1 MAPKKN
7 KQRERQEMT
16 KAASSARA
24 QEQLH
29 ASFASF
35 AGGGG
40 GGGGG
45 GSGSG
50 FIGFGAFAAAATASA
65 SGGTEHQSAIA
76 QTIYDGADQDVA
88 MALKMLGK
96 KGSVTK
102 IKALNSLLG
111 DILPPRKPLEVRG
124 MLGPFVQLYANEVR
138 DQNDRKVRHLV
149 SEVLAALCAKLK
161 PKAFAPHLKRLLPS
175 WLLAMH
181 DVNHD
186 AAAQATRAFET
197 LFPAPEARAEALG
210 EHLEAVMDEFLVFF
224 GKTAESFEGVPLEA
238 DEREERYERCVSA
251 AALSLG
257 TIVTLFADLDQL
269 AKLSDES
276 AGVTLAGVVSSDKF
290 ARLATASSKH
300 PSFSRDVVRKAVY
313 TALLAVVAK
322 APAVVQARE
331 EAFGKTIL
339 GALGDKTPGNHEVMW
354 NTVLGF
360 LQAFP
365 SVWHAS
371 SSFPKFASS
380 VMTPRVFSLIR
391 HGFYGS
397 ARISFPTLLPFLSL
411 VPLDAVG
418 DAAKGGECALYTGV
432 LEQCVKFL
440 ESDSARFN
448 ERYAI
453 NAFFEC
459 ATAYFSIF
467 LDADPSAAWLET
479 VAPVPAHGEGDHRYV
494 AQFEKALKAALVL
507 VFTSPSTLSDA
518 NVALFVSG
526 LLTMTARLTS
536 FTAKKAAS
544 ETASALKAAFLL
556 KLHEWV
562 REVILSSVTK
572 LSVEA
577 SRVNLLVRR
586 GVTEAETKFLDSEA
600 AAWKQTS
607 LAIYHAALTQLQ
619 ALGDAGAVPISSA
632 AAAGKLLVLLGG
644 VFDTIGLQDALAGL
658 GRSEPVA
665 AHFDAHIRP
674 VVQAASTWDRKS
686 AADAATVTL
695 TTRAIFQVCRHF
707 FIAVSDKKSFLLQV
721 FQVSGVQYGNM
732 VEATDIITSM
742 LAFPVT
748 EAGSE
753 RWLASGSWKE
763 SGGGGDEAPE
773 SPELQALEAIWAGK
787 LLDEFL
793 MISLKGRL
801 DDLDAD
807 AFAALLTASLGGVT
821 SFPVVSPDAVVILSH
836 FALQPASPETNDVLM
851 RILPELVYLFAKVG
865 AGAATLPRELAAVEL
880 KLYVRLFYVAA
891 RGVHRMEAAALW
903 DDVALTS
910 MKRWDEVRKL
920 ELVDTLAREI
930 NALLLARTAAGAP
943 FNSNQFSAFAKKFLL
958 LGEAQDA
965 LVPTQQLAQKLDCL
979 HLRCAQDADT
989 LAVFLDRVLP
999 ALGEL
1004 CDNERIA
1011 ALLGAYYAD
1020 LYAAEPDATVALVS
1034 KLVDIDVAHS
1044 LTWFVFH
1051 SDASATAHGGLLDS
1065 RVEILHNYLTLDHLY
1080 EELRRASPVVLPR
1093 VLRQLVS
1100 DPSANS
1106 GVQRDHAVHRNVIF
1120 TNKNSDSATPA
1131 AAVLEAGEEL
1141 SPAQSADL
1149 GSLVVA
1155 ALASY
1160 VSPLDKSA
1168 ILQSLLDESF
1178 EWASRAGL
1186 AVVQPLVVSL
1196 IKDDWREDSEDG
1208 EDDAAACVMAT
1219 LRAFVE
1225 KLASS
1230 AQANAQYYF
1239 QFVRLA
1245 GACWRHVGEA
1255 NEALKALFQE
1265 AAYASILARMES
1277 VLRPGAYASV
1287 EIAEWVLLTEFLSA
1301 LPAWRVH
1308 QSDEDQAKW
1317 EAVARMAITHVIA
1330 GKQEVAKVTSLRLHK
1345 RSSAGRSAGEEE
1357 QAVLAYPPDVI
1368 RARLAML
1375 ALVRAIGGVGAG
1387 GALQELSASARETL
1401 LSIVLCALSEGIELK
1416 AHLVAAYVGTA
1427 RASQSYDLVQL
1438 SLAVEQS
1445 LVHVL
1450 HSLHVALSG
1459 VDDTA
1464 RVKELALE
1472 SFGGVEGLAT
1482 LFDAERFPM
1491 SPKLR
1496 ALLYILA
1503 SHSGAL
1509 ALRAV
1514 DASAID
1520 INADDEAATEAA
1532 LAKSVVPKAVRKA
1545 LELEF
1550 SSARDVRMTRRKQK
1564 AQEREDIIGR
1574 LLLWDLFLQLFP
1586 TATNAPTM
1594 VASALSSYAQQH
1606 GLLSNFLT
1614 FCSTLLSQEG
1624 TLSRASSKLV
1634 LQDAPLF
1641 RVADLAHGLEGAW
1654 ANDKASVFHVG
1665 ARVFFRTVLRL
1676 PAMVRTWWNDECS
1689 RSLRSWAGKYFED
1702 HITPFILA
1710 SELEVIQA
1718 ASQRQSWDADE
1729 MSVKGSRVSRE
1740 ITTTYVKDECALEMV
1755 IRVPASYPL
1764 RSVEVECTKR
1774 IGISEDRW
1782 RRWVLQI
1789 IKVTASQ
1796 DGSLLDAVLL
1806 WKQNVDKEFEGVEP
1820 CPICYSILN
1829 PKTMGLPTLPCKT
1842 CANKYHNSCLYKWF
1856 NQSGKNK
1863 CPICQQP
1870 FH

>member
-1 MAPKKN
+1 M
-7 KQRERQEMT
+7 
-16 KAASSARA
+16 
-24 QEQLH
+24 
-29 ASFASF
+29 
-35 AGGGG
+35 
-40 GGGGG
+40 
-45 GSGSG
+45 
-50 FIGFGAFAAAATASA
+50 
-65 SGGTEHQSAIA
+65 
-76 QTIYDGADQDVA
+76 
-88 MALKMLGK
+88 
-96 KGSVTK
+96 
-102 IKALNSLLG
+102 
-111 DILPPRKPLEVRG
+111 
-124 MLGPFVQLYANEVR
+124 
-138 DQNDRKVRHLV
+138 
-149 SEVLAALCAKLK
+149 
-161 PKAFAPHLKRLLPS
+161 
-175 WLLAMH
+175 
-181 DVNHD
+181 
-186 AAAQATRAFET
+186 
-197 LFPAPEARAEALG
+197 
-210 EHLEAVMDEFLVFF
+210 
-224 GKTAESFEGVPLEA
+224 
-238 DEREERYERCVSA
+238 SA

-269 AKLSDES
+269 EKLQSDES
-276 AGVTLAGVVSSDKF
+276 ASVTLANVVSSDKF
-290 ARLATASSKH
+290 TRLATASSKH

-313 TALLAVVAK
+313 TALLAVVTK
-322 APAVVQARE
+322 APVIVQVRE
-331 EAFGKTIL
+331 DAFGKTIL
-339 GALGDKTPGNHEVMW
+339 SALSDKHPGNHEVMW

-365 SVWHAS
+365 RVWYTS
-371 SSFPKFASS
+371 SSFAKFATN
-380 VMTPRVFSLIR
+380 VMAPRVFSLIR

-418 DAAKGGECALYTGV
+418 DAGNGECALYTGV
-432 LEQCVKFL
+432 LDQCLKFL
-440 ESDSARFN
+440 ESDTARFN

-459 ATAYFSIF
+459 TTAYFSIF
-467 LDADPSAAWLET
+467 LDADASVAWLER
-479 VAPVPAHGEGDHRYV
+479 VAASSGHGGESRYV
-494 AQFEKALKAALVL
+494 MQFEKPMKAALAL

-518 NVALFVSG
+518 NVERFVTS

-536 FTAKKAAS
+536 FSAKKAES
-544 ETASALKAAFLL
+544 EAASALKTAFLQ

-562 REVILSSVTK
+562 RDVTTSSITK
-572 LSVEA
+572 LSVDA

-586 GVTEAETKFLDSEA
+586 GVLEAESKFLAHET

-607 LAIYHAALTQLQ
+607 LEIYNAALTQLETLRD
-619 ALGDAGAVPISSA
+619 AAGATSA
-632 AAAGKLLVLLGG
+632 VAAAGKLLVLMGG
-644 VFDTIGLQDALAGL
+644 VFDTIGLEAAFAGL
-658 GRSEPVA
+658 ERRETVAA
-665 AHFDAHIRP
+665 AHFDTHIRP
-674 VVQAASTWDRKS
+674 LVQS
-686 AADAATVTL
+686 AAAWDKMSDAAAVIL
-695 TTRAIFQVCRHF
+695 TTRALFHVCRHF
-707 FIAVSDKKSFLLQV
+707 FLAVSDKKSFLLQV
-721 FQVSGVQYGNM
+721 FQDAGVQYGDM
-732 VEATDIITSM
+732 VEATAIITSM

-748 EAGSE
+748 AAGSE
-753 RWLASGSWKE
+753 RWLASGSWE
-763 SGGGGDEAPE
+763 ESASRSGGDDAPE
-773 SPELQALEAIWAGK
+773 PLKLEALQAIWEGK

-807 AFAALLTASLGGVT
+807 AFSTLLTACLGGVS

-836 FALQPASPETNDVLM
+836 FALQPETTDVLM
-851 RILPELVYLFAKVG
+851 RVLPNLVHLFAKIG
-865 AGAATLPRELAAVEL
+865 AGGAAKLPHELAAVEL
-880 KLYVRLFYVAA
+880 KLYQRLFYAAA

-903 DDVALTS
+903 DDVALGS
-910 MKRWDEVRKL
+910 MKRWDEARKF
-920 ELVDTLAREI
+920 EFVDTLASEI
-930 NALLLARTAAGAP
+930 NALLLAKTADNVP
-943 FNSNQFSAFAKKFLL
+943 FNSNQFSAFVKKFLL
-958 LGEAQDA
+958 LGDAQDV

-979 HLRCAQDADT
+979 HLRCESDAST
-989 LAVFLDRVLP
+989 LAVFLGRLLP
-999 ALGEL
+999 SLGEL
-1004 CDNERIA
+1004 CENDRIA
-1011 ALLGAYYAD
+1011 PLLGAYYAD
-1020 LYAAEPDATVALVS
+1020 LYVVDPVATVALIS
-1034 KLVDIDVAHS
+1034 KLVDVDVAHS

-1051 SDASATAHGGLLDS
+1051 SDASATAHSGVLDS
-1065 RVEILHNYLTLDHLY
+1065 RVEILHNYLTLDRLY
-1080 EELRRASPVVLPR
+1080 DELKRASSVLLPR

-1100 DPSANS
+1100 DASMGGTDS
-1106 GVQRDHAVHRNVIF
+1106 DSVQRVNAVHRNIVF
-1120 TNKNSDSATPA
+1120 TNKNSDRATF
-1131 AAVLEAGEEL
+1131 AAVETGEEL

-1149 GSLVVA
+1149 ESLVVA
-1155 ALASY
+1155 AVASY
-1160 VSPLDKSA
+1160 VSPSA
-1168 ILQSLLDESF
+1168 KAVILQRLLDEDF
-1178 EWASRAGL
+1178 EWASRTGL
-1186 AVVQPLVVSL
+1186 PLVQPLVVSL
-1196 IKDDWREDSEDG
+1196 IKDDWLETSDEEDVEADTES
-1208 EDDAAACVMAT
+1208 APARIMAT

-1245 GACWRHVGEA
+1245 GACWRHVGDA
-1255 NEALKALFQE
+1255 NEALKELFQE
-1265 AAYASILARMES
+1265 TAYASILARMES
-1277 VLRPGAYASV
+1277 VLRPGAYVSV

-1301 LPAWRVH
+1301 LPTWRVH
-1308 QSDEDQAKW
+1308 TSEEDQAKW
-1317 EAVARMAITHVIA
+1317 EAVARMAITHVVA
-1330 GKQEVAKVTSLRLHK
+1330 GKQDVAKVTALKLHK
-1345 RSSAGRSAGEEE
+1345 RSSASRSAADEEE
-1357 QAVLAYPPDVI
+1357 QAVLAYPHDVI

-1375 ALVRAIGGVGAG
+1375 ALVRAIGSVSHGS
-1387 GALQELSASARETL
+1387 ALQELSPQSRETL
-1401 LSIVLCALSEGIELK
+1401 LSMVLCALSEGIELK
-1416 AHLVAAYVGTA
+1416 AHLVTTYVSTTQ
-1427 RASQSYDLVQL
+1427 ASQSYDLIQL

-1459 VDDTA
+1459 VADVE
-1464 RVKELALE
+1464 RVKELTLE
-1472 SFGGVEGLAT
+1472 SFGGIEGLAT

-1496 ALLYILA
+1496 ALLYVLA
-1503 SHSGAL
+1503 SHTGAL

-1514 DASAID
+1514 DTSAID

-1550 SSARDVRMTRRKQK
+1550 SSVRDVRMQRRKQK
-1564 AQEREDIIGR
+1564 AREREDIIGR

-1606 GLLSNFLT
+1606 GLLANFLT

-1624 TLSRASSKLV
+1624 TLSRATSKLV

-1641 RVADLAHGLEGAW
+1641 SVTDLADGLDASW

-1710 SELEVIQA
+1710 SELDVIQA